1 VAKEACDIIVMDD
14 NFKSIVAAV
23 KWGRGVYD
31 NICKFVQFQ
40 LTVNVVAI
48 AIAFLGSLIIE
59 KSPLKAIQLLWINL
73 LMDSLASL
81 ALATEVPTDAMLE
94 RRPYGRTKP
103 IGSKIMI
110 RNIFFH
116 AAYQL
121 GIMFYFIF
129 GIPEHLGIKCGHTL
143 GSYCKVNND
152 QKPASHCGITDVE
165 CKCGHAEAPT
175 VHFTMVFNVF
185 VMMTLFNEINM
196 RKLHGERNVFEGI
209 TKNWIFWAVIV
220 ITCFAQ
226 AILIEFGDLAFG
238 TAHLRWDYWLI
249 CVAAGAGSMLWHQIV
264 VCIPYEWIKN
274 GEAMEGSEE
283 AAVAKMKMDED
294 IRASYGQKTGSSS
307 SVKAAAPSYMRGN
320 SRIKRQLSINK
331 QSSGGASTAHQSV
344 GVAAV

>member
-1 VAKEACDIIVMDD
+1 
-14 NFKSIVAAV
+14 
-23 KWGRGVYD
+23 
-31 NICKFVQFQ
+31 
-40 LTVNVVAI
+40 
-48 AIAFLGSLIIE
+48 
-59 KSPLKAIQLLWINL
+59 
-73 LMDSLASL
+73 L

-110 RNIFFH
+110 RNIFLH

-129 GIPEHLGIKCGHTL
+129 GLPEHLGIKCGHTL

-152 QKPASHCGITDVE
+152 QKPTSHCGITDVE
-165 CKCGHAEAPT
+165 CKCSHVDTPT
-175 VHFTMVFNVF
+175 IHFTMVFNVF

-209 TKNWIFWAVIV
+209 TKNWIFWAVII

-264 VCIPYEWIKN
+264 VLQFPYEWIKN
-274 GEAMEGSEE
+274 GEALEGSEE
-283 AAVAKMKMDED
+283 AAVAKMKLDED
-294 IRASYGQKTGSSS
+294 IRASYGQKAVSSS
-307 SVKAAAPSYMRGN
+307 SVKASAPSYLRGN

-331 QSSGGASTAHQSV
+331 QSSGVASTAHHSV

>member
-1 VAKEACDIIVMDD
+1 
-14 NFKSIVAAV
+14 
-23 KWGRGVYD
+23 
-31 NICKFVQFQ
+31 
-40 LTVNVVAI
+40 
-48 AIAFLGSLIIE
+48 
-59 KSPLKAIQLLWINL
+59 
-73 LMDSLASL
+73 MDSLASL

-110 RNIFFH
+110 RNIFLH

-129 GIPEHLGIKCGHTL
+129 GLPEHIGITCGHTL
-143 GSYCKVNND
+143 GTYCKSHNEM
-152 QKPASHCGITDVE
+152 KPAHHCEITDIE
-165 CKCGHAEAPT
+165 CKCGHTDKPT

-209 TKNWIFWAVIV
+209 TKNWIFWAVII

-238 TAHLRWDYWLI
+238 TTHLRWDYWLI
-249 CVAAGAGSMLWHQIV
+249 CVAAGAGSMLWHQAV
-264 VCIPYEWIKN
+264 VLQFPYEWIKN

-283 AAVAKMKMDED
+283 AAIAKLKMDED
-294 IRASYGQKTGSSS
+294 IKTSYGQKGATAS
-307 SVKAAAPSYMRGN
+307 SVKASATTYIRGN
-320 SRIKRQLSINK
+320 SRIKRQLSVNK
-331 QSSGGASTAHQSV
+331 TAGASAAQHET